1 MPILL
6 DLSSNTSAQVLG
18 ETYDAESQ
26 EPFHYHLKWDLS
38 GVKAVDL
45 SGILYGDSDTDTG
58 KLFWQHSASVLEG
71 ESVSRQGV
79 DAFVSGLLKPLYS
92 GNSGTTNNNAGLS
105 HKHAS
110 GKQIPLVTNTTTGN
124 TLNSAYS
131 TSITGTAADNQSVGG
146 ALLRVMSTH
155 LMGHPLGQTFI
166 SNDSAFVSGADSA
179 IEDLSANFVRDLS
192 GAHNTVDM
200 SQCLPGAQ
208 VEKAH
213 GTVNVVLR
221 SMLEQLMAADTARFE
236 GLATD
241 VSGTATLTTPQR
253 VPFQAGDTLV
263 FYLRVKAKLNVEA
276 QVLGAYEGIDS
287 SGNYS
292 ADKADDT
299 ANPHAD
305 SSGASVASIA
315 SVFPGQGGTG
325 SVTTFGWMGH
335 ADNSGAAFSQ
345 SGTDVTD
352 VAIFDAHVWRISC
365 TLK

>member
-18 ETYDAESQ
+18 ETYSAESQ

-45 SGILYGDSDTDTG
+45 SGILYGDSDEDTG
-58 KLFWQHSASVLEG
+58 KLFWQHNTSVLDG
-71 ESVSRQGV
+71 ESTSRKGV

-92 GNSGTTNNNAGLS
+92 GNSGPSNGDAGLS

-166 SNDSAFVSGADSA
+166 NNDSAFVTGADSA
-179 IEDLSANFVRDLS
+179 IEDLSANFIRDLS
-192 GAHNTVDM
+192 GAHGSSNMNETT
-200 SQCLPGAQ
+200 PGAP
-208 VEKAH
+208 VNKAD

-241 VSGTATLTTPQR
+241 VSGNSAQTTPQR
-253 VPFQAGDTLV
+253 IPFQAEDTIV

-276 QVLGAYEGIDS
+276 QFVGSYEGLDS
-287 SGNYS
+287 SGNYA
-292 ADKADDT
+292 ADKADPN

-352 VAIFDAHVWRISC
+352 EAIFDAHVWRISC